1 VTFCIQDMQKE
12 EFYST
17 LLEDRFISF
26 LIKQIKINAKEEK
39 IEEIL
44 KLIDNLEQDS
54 FPISS
59 NKILIENNPNK
70 EMTRFSSFLDL
81 QLKEII
87 ERQNALEKQIQS
99 IKANNNINNLNNLN
113 KLLEKNGDDFYIKEA
128 QNDYINSSDEIST
141 RINDNSISNSIIKE
155 CNHQIHSHANTINNP
170 NPINICNDQNHG
182 NGNVIGNHSKIN
194 HYYVNPNI
202 KNNKNEKENFP
213 NNNGY
218 LNIKYKNS
226 ANQKNNTQ
234 NLINNYNGKNENFT
248 TIDELVDYIENNEEN
263 KTKKNKKRI
272 KNSKKKNSGQNQN
285 QNQGIK
291 SPSQNKNQ
299 RIIEESVVDNF
310 KKKIQT
316 ESCYAENVRKIKPAL
331 SIKWIKSIN
340 NKIE

>member
-1 VTFCIQDMQKE
+1 MQKE

-54 FPISS
+54 FPVSA

-99 IKANNNINNLNNLN
+99 IKANNNINNINNLN

-128 QNDYINSSDEIST
+128 QNDFINSSDEIST
-141 RINDNSISNSIIKE
+141 KINDNSISNSIIKE
-155 CNHQIHSHANTINNP
+155 CNHQIHSHSNTNNP

-182 NGNVIGNHSKIN
+182 GNHSKIN
-194 HYYVNPNI
+194 HYYVNPNL

-218 LNIKYKNS
+218 LNIKS
-226 ANQKNNTQ
+226 LCRA
-234 NLINNYNGKNENFT
+234 
-248 TIDELVDYIENNEEN
+248 
-263 KTKKNKKRI
+263 
-272 KNSKKKNSGQNQN
+272 
-285 QNQGIK
+285 
-291 SPSQNKNQ
+291 
-299 RIIEESVVDNF
+299 
-310 KKKIQT
+310 
-316 ESCYAENVRKIKPAL
+316 
-331 SIKWIKSIN
+331 
-340 NKIE
+340 